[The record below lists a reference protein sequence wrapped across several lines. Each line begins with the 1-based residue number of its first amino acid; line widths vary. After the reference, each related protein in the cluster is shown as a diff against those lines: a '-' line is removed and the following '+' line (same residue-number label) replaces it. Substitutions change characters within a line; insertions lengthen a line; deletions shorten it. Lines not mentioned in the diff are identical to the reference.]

1 MTAPFRTRGRSDLLR
16 PRAAGAL
23 AGVTAVVLSVVAA
36 GTPTAGADE
45 PPAAEGYEQTARL
58 TTVGKPLDL
67 LLHPE
72 SGKLYVGSDTVAGTP
87 DGSLAGVY
95 AVDPASG
102 NVLSWVKTSPGSTGA
117 PAQLPGKRLAGP
129 LPGDG
134 VHYLV
139 GLRGIAAAKD
149 SDAAGSGG
157 WLTGTSITQARS
169 GAKAGTVVVVRGTRL
184 EEVAVGQTSVTVERS
199 LTLPATGGPLAVD
212 TAAGQIWVTDKTN
225 GVLRRVGSADFAPD
239 GKEIALGTGAA
250 VSFLEWD
257 TGRGVL
263 WAGRGTVLEAY
274 DIASGEL
281 AASFDAR
288 PGDTVADVT
297 VDPRSDRAFAV
308 WQDWGNPPEEGDGVG
323 RLAVYDTATLKDLD
337 LGAELPGV
345 NGQLGTSSVAVAPGG
360 DAVFVASPSDA
371 SLTVFKAPV
380 PPAPSP
386 TPTPTPTDPE
396 SPSPSP
402 DPTPGGTDPAPD
414 PSSGPPDPT
423 DSGTTVP
430 VDGPADDGS
439 SAGGTVDSGDTSG
452 VPGTAG
458 GSVSGGSLGTTGDG
472 SLASTGSD
480 LLLPAVAG
488 TAALLAAG
496 TAAILWRRRTNGRL
510 EP

>member
-1 MTAPFRTRGRSDLLR
+1 MLR

-23 AGVTAVVLSVVAA
+23 VGITAAVLTAVAFGTPAA
-36 GTPTAGADE
+36 GAGADD
-45 PPAAEGYEQTARL
+45 PPGTGAYERATRL

-95 AVDPASG
+95 VVDPASAS
-102 NVLSWVKTSPGSTGA
+102 VRSWVKTSPGSTGA

-139 GLRGIAAAKD
+139 GLRGIAAARD
-149 SDAAGSGG
+149 GNATGTGG
-157 WLTGTSITQARS
+157 WLTGTTITQAKA

-184 EEVAVGQTSVTVERS
+184 EEVAVGGTSVTVERT

-212 TAAGQIWVTDKTN
+212 TAAGQIWVTDNTN
-225 GVLRRVGSADFAPD
+225 GLLRRVGSADFAPD
-239 GKEIALGTGAA
+239 GKEIALGAGAA

-274 DIASGEL
+274 DIASGKPV
-281 AASFDAR
+281 ASFDAK
-288 PGDTVADVT
+288 PGDTVADVA
-297 VDPRSDRAFAV
+297 VDPRSGRAFAV

-323 RLAVYDTATLKDLD
+323 QLSVYDTATFEDLD

-345 NGQLGTSSVAVAPGG
+345 NGQLGGSSVAVAPGG

-371 SLTVFKAPV
+371 SLTVFRAPV
-380 PPAPSP
+380 PPTPSASPSP
-386 TPTPTPTDPE
+386 SDST
-396 SPSPSP
+396 SPPPSGSPSP
-402 DPTPGGTDPAPD
+402 DPSGGPAD
-414 PSSGPPDPT
+414 PSPGDTGPGAEPADT
-423 DSGTTVP
+423 GTTVP
-430 VDGPADDGS
+430 VDGPAADGNGT
-439 SAGGTVDSGDTSG
+439 GGTG
-452 VPGTAG
+452 GTGALG
-458 GSVSGGSLGTTGDG
+458 GTGSTTGGGSLGTTGDG
-472 SLASTGSD
+472 SLASTGTD
-480 LLLPAVAG
+480 VLLPAAAG

-496 TAAILWRRRTNGRL
+496 TAAVLWRRRTSGRQ
-510 EP
+510 EA

>member
-1 MTAPFRTRGRSDLLR
+1 MLR

-23 AGVTAVVLSVVAA
+23 AGVTAVVLAVVAV
-36 GTPTAGADE
+36 GTPAAGADD
-45 PPAAEGYEQTARL
+45 PPAAEGYERTARL

-102 NVLSWVKTSPGSTGA
+102 AVLSWVKTSPGSTGA

-139 GLRGIAAAKD
+139 GLRGIAAARD
-149 SDAAGSGG
+149 GDASGSGG

-169 GAKAGTVVVVRGTRL
+169 GAKAGTVVIVRGTKL
-184 EEVAVGQTSVTVERS
+184 EEVAVGGTAVTVERS

-212 TAAGQIWVTDKTN
+212 TAAGQIWVTDNSN
-225 GVLRRVGSADFAPD
+225 GVLRRVGSADFTPD
-239 GKEIALGTGAA
+239 GKEIALGSGAA

-274 DIASGEL
+274 DIASGKL
-281 AASFDAR
+281 AASFDAE
-288 PGDTVADVT
+288 PGDTIADVA

-345 NGQLGTSSVAVAPGG
+345 NGQLGSSSVAVAPGG
-360 DAVFVASPSDA
+360 DTVFVASPSDA
-371 SLTVFKAPV
+371 SLTVLKAPE
-380 PPAPSP
+380 PPTPS
-386 TPTPTPTDPE
+386 PTPTPTDPE
-396 SPSPSP
+396 SPPPSP
-402 DPTPGGTDPAPD
+402 DPSPGDTDPAPD
-414 PSSGPPDPT
+414 PSDEPT
-423 DSGTTVP
+423 DPSDAGTTVP
-430 VDGPADDGS
+430 VDGPADDGNA
-439 SAGGTVDSGDTSG
+439 AGGTVDSGDTTG
-452 VPGTAG
+452 GTGTTG
-458 GSVSGGSLGTTGDG
+458 GTVSGGSLGTTGDG

-480 LLLPAVAG
+480 LLLPAAAG

>member
-1 MTAPFRTRGRSDLLR
+1 MLR
-16 PRAAGAL
+16 PRAVGAL
-23 AGVTAVVLSVVAA
+23 VGVSALVLTAVAVGAPA
-36 GTPTAGADE
+36 AGADD
-45 PPAAEGYEQTARL
+45 PQATEGYERTARL

-72 SGKLYVGSDTVAGTP
+72 SGKLYIGSDTVAGTP

-95 AVDPASG
+95 AVDPAAG

-139 GLRGIAAAKD
+139 GLRGVAAAKD
-149 SDAAGSGG
+149 GSATGSGG
-157 WLTGTSITQARS
+157 WLTGTSITQAKS
-169 GAKAGTVVVVRGTRL
+169 GAKPGTVVVVRGTKL
-184 EEVAVGQTSVTVERS
+184 EEVAVGETSVTVERS

-212 TAAGQIWVTDKTN
+212 TAAGQIWVTDNTN

-239 GKEIALGTGAA
+239 GKEIALGAGAA

-257 TGRGVL
+257 TERGVL

-274 DIASGEL
+274 DIASGKP

-288 PGDTVADVT
+288 PGDTVADVA

-323 RLAVYDTATLKDLD
+323 QLSVYDTATLKDLD
-337 LGAELPGV
+337 MGAELPGV
-345 NGQLGTSSVAVAPGG
+345 HGQLGSSSVAVTPGG

-371 SLTVFKAPV
+371 SLTVFRAPV
-380 PPAPSP
+380 PPTPSP
-386 TPTPTPTDPE
+386 TPTPTDSG
-396 SPSPSP
+396 SPPPSP
-402 DPTPGGTDPAPD
+402 DPSPGATDPDPDPDPD
-414 PSSGPPDPT
+414 PSGEPTDPTDST

-430 VDGPADDGS
+430 VGGPADDGNG
-439 SAGGTVDSGDTSG
+439 AGGTADSGDTSG
-452 VPGTAG
+452 GPGTTG
-458 GSVSGGSLGTTGDG
+458 GSVGGGPVAGGSLGTTGDG

-480 LLLPAVAG
+480 LLLPATAG

-496 TAAILWRRRTNGRL
+496 TTAILWRRRTNGRL

>member
-1 MTAPFRTRGRSDLLR
+1 MTAPFRTRGRSDVLR

-23 AGVTAVVLSVVAA
+23 AGLTAVVLSVVAA
-36 GTPTAGADE
+36 GTPAGADD
-45 PPAAEGYEQTARL
+45 PPAAEGYERTARL
-58 TTVGKPLDL
+58 TTVGKPLDV

-95 AVDPASG
+95 AVDPAAG
-102 NVLSWVKTSPGSTGA
+102 NVLSWVKTSPGSTGT

-129 LPGDG
+129 LSGDG

-149 SDAAGSGG
+149 GAATGTGG

-169 GAKAGTVVVVRGTRL
+169 GTKAGTVVVVRGTKL
-184 EEVAVGQTSVTVERS
+184 EEVAVGETSVTVERS

-212 TAAGQIWVTDKTN
+212 TAAGQIWVTDNTD
-225 GVLRRVGSADFAPD
+225 GLLRRVGSADFAPD
-239 GKEIALGTGAA
+239 GKEIALGAGAA

-274 DIASGEL
+274 DIAAGKL

-288 PGDTVADVT
+288 PGDTIADVA

-323 RLAVYDTATLKDLD
+323 RLAVYDTETFKEVDM
-337 LGAELPGV
+337 GAELPGV
-345 NGQLGTSSVAVAPGG
+345 NGQLGSSSVAVTPGG
-360 DAVFVASPSDA
+360 DAVFVGSPSDA
-371 SLTVFKAPV
+371 SLTVFRAPV
-380 PPAPSP
+380 PPTPSP

-402 DPTPGGTDPAPD
+402 DPTPGETDPD
-414 PSSGPPDPT
+414 PSGGPS

-430 VDGPADDGS
+430 VDGPADDGNG
-439 SAGGTVDSGDTSG
+439 AGGTVGGGDTG
-452 VPGTAG
+452 GGPGTTG

-472 SLASTGSD
+472 SLASTGSG
-480 LLLPAVAG
+480 LLLPAAAG

-496 TAAILWRRRTNGRL
+496 AAAILWRRRTNGRL

>member
-1 MTAPFRTRGRSDLLR
+1 MLR

-23 AGVTAVVLSVVAA
+23 VGITAVVLTAVAF
-36 GTPTAGADE
+36 GTPAVGAGSDD
-45 PPAAEGYEQTARL
+45 PPGTDGYERTARL

-95 AVDPASG
+95 VVDPASAD
-102 NVLSWVKTSPGSTGA
+102 VRSWVKTSPGSTGA

-139 GLRGIAAAKD
+139 GLRGIAAARD
-149 SDAAGSGG
+149 GDATGTGG
-157 WLTGTSITQARS
+157 WLTGTTITQAKA
-169 GAKAGTVVVVRGTRL
+169 GAKAGTVVVVRGRGL
-184 EEVAVGQTSVTVERS
+184 EEVAVGGTSATVERT

-212 TAAGQIWVTDKTN
+212 TAAGQIWVTDNAN
-225 GVLRRVGSADFAPD
+225 GLLRRVGSADFAPD
-239 GKEIALGTGAA
+239 GKEIALGAGAA

-274 DIASGEL
+274 DIASGKPV
-281 AASFDAR
+281 ASFDAK
-288 PGDTVADVT
+288 PGDTVADVA
-297 VDPRSDRAFAV
+297 VDPRSGRAFAV

-323 RLAVYDTATLKDLD
+323 QLSVYDTATFEDLG

-345 NGQLGTSSVAVAPGG
+345 NGQLGGSSIAVTPGG

-371 SLTVFKAPV
+371 SLTVFRAPV
-380 PPAPSP
+380 PP
-386 TPTPTPTDPE
+386 TP

-402 DPTPGGTDPAPD
+402 SDSTSPPPSPSPPPDPSGGTDPGA
-414 PSSGPPDPT
+414 DPT
-423 DSGTTVP
+423 DTGTQGTTVP
-430 VDGPADDGS
+430 VDGPAADGNGTS
-439 SAGGTVDSGDTSG
+439 GAGGTDDLGALG
-452 VPGTAG
+452 GT
-458 GSVSGGSLGTTGDG
+458 GSTTGGGSLGTIGDG
-472 SLASTGSD
+472 SLASTGTD
-480 LLLPAVAG
+480 VLLPAAAG

-496 TAAILWRRRTNGRL
+496 TAAVLWRRRTSGRQ
-510 EP
+510 EA